1 MHQENSIL
9 TISYQKNWENEWPTW
24 VCLALIRS
32 SFWTLK
38 ASCSTFVTSNTC
50 PPIFSAALETLP
62 KYCEIRSSN
71 AKIDGSDDDAAAVSS
86 SKAGKP
92 LDPNP
97 VDSDSSRATAD
108 SSRAISFSSISLS
121 LSLSLSL
128 SEIFSILKKTHTHT
142 LSLWDCEV
150 AFNYLLLFSF
160 IFFSLCFLSNNF

>member
-32 SFWTLK
+32 SFWTLN

-121 LSLSLSL
+121 LSLSLS
-128 SEIFSILKKTHTHT
+128 EIFSYLKKNT
-142 LSLWDCEV
+142 LCLCETV
-150 AFNYLLLFSF
+150 RWLLIICFLLFFSF
-160 IFFSLCFLSNNF
+160 FFSPSAF